1 MFKEMRRK
9 EKLMSEAAAIE
20 VLTKAEVGTLASIC
34 ENGYPYAVPLN
45 FAYENG
51 AIYFHSA
58 HMGQKVE
65 NIKNNAKVSFS
76 AVSYAHLLPDKFD
89 TEYDST
95 VLFGTAVEVTG
106 EMEKRRALMSLIK
119 KYSNGYFEKGMA
131 YINKSMHT
139 AAVYK
144 IEIEHMTGKKG
155 R

>member
-1 MFKEMRRK
+1 MFTEMRRK
-9 EKLMSEAAAIE
+9 EKLMSEAATIE
-20 VLTKAEVGTLASIC
+20 VLKKAEFGTLACIC
-34 ENGYPYAVPLN
+34 ETGYPYAVPLN

-58 HMGQKVE
+58 HTGHKVD

-76 AVSYAHLLPDKFD
+76 AVSYVNLLPNKFD

-95 VLFGTAVEVTG
+95 VIFGTAVEVTN
-106 EMEKRRALMSLIK
+106 EMEKRQALVFLIK
-119 KYSNGYFEKGMA
+119 KYSNEYFEKGMA
-131 YINKSMHT
+131 YINKSMNT

-144 IEIEHMTGKKG
+144 IEIEHVTGKQG